1 MTLCKA
7 AELPPGR
14 KAVLKSRNFPF
25 APFRPPPGETVFL
38 GYYRQQK
45 AIFGRVVLLFSGAF
59 WGSLRGLFGRM
70 EQSIPGEIS
79 RFLGIF

>member
-14 KAVLKSRNFPF
+14 RSYVWEDPF

-38 GYYRQQK
+38 GYYGGKSWPPTLK
-45 AIFGRVVLLFSGAF
+45 AGGPDKTGVPRFYIWGGNFILEGGGILRRFTGLL
-59 WGSLRGLFGRM
+59 
-70 EQSIPGEIS
+70 
-79 RFLGIF
+79 